1 MYLQNATIL
10 VVDDEPDLRDIQAAW
25 FRREG
30 SRVLVANN
38 GAEALEILLA
48 NQVDVVVS
56 DVRMPVMDG
65 ITLLKHVKAN
75 QDYKSSVMFI
85 SGFTDIQPRDA
96 YDLGVE
102 AVMSKPIE
110 RKELIGVTRRVLE
123 ERNELWKLPSV
134 SKADAILDVVFESL
148 AMALSQ
154 RLLVFGRGGFCIQHS
169 TLNLTEG
176 PVDLLL
182 DFRADRRTIKGRG
195 VIRWTAAPESELG
208 VEITYVDDANRA
220 WILSLTEPNESL
232 SFIPRTTAVA
242 TALLAMPIEMS
253 TRPSAAD

>member
-1 MYLQNATIL
+1 MHLKDATIL

-65 ITLLKHVKAN
+65 ITLLKHVKAS

-85 SGFTDIQPRDA
+85 SGFTDIEPRDA

-110 RKELIGVTRRVLE
+110 RKELIVVMRRVLE
-123 ERNELWKLPSV
+123 ERSELWKLPPV
-134 SKADAILDVVFESL
+134 RPVRKVEAILDVMFESL
-148 AMALSQ
+148 ATALSQ
-154 RLLVFGRGGFCIQHS
+154 RLLVFGRGGFCIRS

-182 DFRADRRTIKGRG
+182 DFRADRRIVRG
-195 VIRWTAAPESELG
+195 GGFVRWTATPES
-208 VEITYVDDANRA
+208 
-220 WILSLTEPNESL
+220 
-232 SFIPRTTAVA
+232 
-242 TALLAMPIEMS
+242 
-253 TRPSAAD
+253 